1 MAQVE
6 KQVSIQ
12 VGPQGRVVI
21 PAEWRRALNI
31 SPGDSLVAR
40 IEDGRIVLETRENVI
55 ARIRKRFEN
64 AIKEPSVVDELIAER
79 REEARREEARREEAD
94 L

>member
-1 MAQVE
+1 MAQIE
-6 KQVSIQ
+6 EQTSIQ
-12 VGPQGRVVI
+12 IGPQGRVVI
-21 PAEWRRALNI
+21 PAKWRRALNI

-55 ARIRKRFEN
+55 ARIRKRFEGVPKG
-64 AIKEPSVVDELIAER
+64 ISLVDELIAER
-79 REEARREEARREEAD
+79 REEARREEDE